1 MLHSRTPL
9 TEGNAGMDLSISQ
22 LADLSGFDRRT
33 VTKKLERLVW
43 TEGEKGAHLYET
55 KAALAALYVAEHE
68 GKTFD
73 QARTE
78 QALASARL
86 TTVRCET
93 EETKRPPLDLVLGF
107 FDAAGQEVAALL
119 KVHKGKTLDQ
129 SRIDKIFESFRE
141 LPGKLLQG
149 KGSTW

>member
-1 MLHSRTPL
+1 M
-9 TEGNAGMDLSISQ
+9 ELSINE
-22 LADLSGFDRRT
+22 LADLTGHDRRT
-33 VTKKLERLVW
+33 ITRRLEKFTY
-43 TEGEKGAHLYET
+43 TEGPKGAHLYESRH
-55 KAALAALYVAEHE
+55 ALAAIYVQENE

-93 EETKRPPLDLVLGF
+93 EEKKRPPLELVLGF
-107 FDAAGQEVAALL
+107 LDAAGQEVAALL

-129 SRIDKIFESFRE
+129 ARIDKIFESFRE
-141 LPGKLLQG
+141 LAAKLAKG
-149 KGSTW
+149 KGVTW

>member
-1 MLHSRTPL
+1 
-9 TEGNAGMDLSISQ
+9 MDLSISE
-22 LADLSGFDRRT
+22 LSDLTGFDRRT
-33 VTKKLERLVW
+33 ITRKLEKLVY
-43 TEGEKGAHLYET
+43 TEGPKGAHLYHP
-55 KAALAALYVAEHE
+55 KHALAALYVAENE

-93 EETKRPPLDLVLGF
+93 EEKKRPPLDLVLGF
-107 FDAAGQEVAALL
+107 FDAVGQEVAAIL

-129 SRIDKIFESFRE
+129 ARIDSIFESFRE
-141 LPGKLLQG
+141 LSGKLLKG
-149 KGSTW
+149 KGVTW